1 MYLEAK
7 GGNMLPNGMQEI
19 RSGLAP
25 GAKVVSNALELQN
38 TVDQ

>member
-1 MYLEAK
+1 VEVV
-7 GGNMLPNGMQEI
+7 GGRMLPANQQEI

-25 GAKVVSNALELQN
+25 GAQVVRDALVLQN